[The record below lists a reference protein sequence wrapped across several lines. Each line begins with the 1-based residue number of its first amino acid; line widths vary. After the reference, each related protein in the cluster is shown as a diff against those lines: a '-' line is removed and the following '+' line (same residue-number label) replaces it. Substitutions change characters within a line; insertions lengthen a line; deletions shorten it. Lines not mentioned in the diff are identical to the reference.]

1 MPVYDDPEDGRAIP
15 ADALMAWTA
24 AVLER
29 FETPPDIAADVAD
42 VLVSSDRRAIA
53 SHGTARLSQ
62 YIALVEAGV
71 MDAIARPALIRS
83 KAAVA
88 LFDANN
94 GWGHHASRV
103 AMDTAIEGAREA
115 GSFTAIVRN
124 SNHFGIAGWYALR
137 AADAGVIGI
146 SMTNASPVVAPTRA
160 VDALIGT
167 NPIAM
172 AAPAGQHDHFCLDMA
187 TSTVTL
193 GRIEVAVRRSE
204 TLRPGWALDS
214 RGRPTTDPDAALD
227 GALLPL
233 GGVEES
239 GGYKGYG
246 LSLLVDILSGVLGGS
261 TAAPHI
267 APLFSTHDGKADLGH
282 TFIAIDPDAIDEPGA
297 FEARLESELDL
308 LVAAPES
315 PDAPGRILIP
325 GEPEAE
331 AERRS
336 AERGVVI
343 DRGHHADLLALASRV
358 GVSLPESSPIG
369 GRSPG
374 ARGDTV

>member
-1 MPVYDDPEDGRAIP
+1 MPVYDDPEDGRTIP

-29 FETPPDIAADVAD
+29 LETPPDIAADVAD

-53 SHGTARLSQ
+53 SHGTARLPQ
-62 YIALVEAGV
+62 YVALVEAGV
-71 MDAIARPALIRS
+71 MDAAARPALVRS
-83 KAAVA
+83 RAAMA

-103 AMDTAIEGAREA
+103 AMDAAIEGAREA

-137 AADAGVIGI
+137 AADAGLIGI
-146 SMTNASPVVAPTRA
+146 SMTNASPVVAPTRGIE
-160 VDALIGT
+160 ALIGT

-172 AAPAGQHDHFCLDMA
+172 AAPAGQRAHFCLDMA

-193 GRIEVAVRRSE
+193 GRIEVAQRRDE
-204 TLRPGWALDS
+204 TLRPGWAIDAT
-214 RGRPTTDPDAALD
+214 GRPTTDADAAFD

-246 LSLLVDILSGVLGGS
+246 LALLVDTLTGVLGGG
-261 TAAPHI
+261 APAPQI
-267 APLFSTHDGKADLGH
+267 GPLFSTRNGRADLGH
-282 TFIAIDPDAIDEPGA
+282 TFVAVDPDAVDEPGA
-297 FEARLESELDL
+297 FEARMESELDL
-308 LVAAPES
+308 FVAAPQK
-315 PDAPGRILIP
+315 PGARGRVLIP

-336 AERGVVI
+336 AERGIVI
-343 DRGHHADLLALASRV
+343 DQEHHADLLAVAARL
-358 GVSLPESSPIG
+358 GVTLPESSPIG
-369 GRSPG
+369 G
-374 ARGDTV
+374 